1 MQTTQDLELLMGFL
15 KVQHFRGI
23 SMILISV
30 EISEGFQAR
39 YTTFHELWHHHCII
53 IAYFI

>member
-30 EISEGFQAR
+30 DSTEISKGFQAR
-39 YTTFHELWHHHCII
+39 YTTFQS
-53 IAYFI
+53 